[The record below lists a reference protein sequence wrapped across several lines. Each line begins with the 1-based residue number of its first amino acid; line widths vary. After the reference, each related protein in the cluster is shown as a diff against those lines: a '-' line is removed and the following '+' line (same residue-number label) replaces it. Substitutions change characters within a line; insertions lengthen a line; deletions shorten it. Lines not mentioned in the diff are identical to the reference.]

1 MSILGGDLA
10 KFNTQTHLSRLL
22 RARAE
27 RKASPTPASTCSPY
41 LCLRCSCMF
50 SDSCRTATLRGGTT
64 DSLYMG
70 EIVGHGCK
78 ELAQGNNAAVGG
90 GVRLHPHPPAF
101 GITLPWWFRNVPL
114 TLPPARGG
122 LRAVGPFETHV
133 PGRLARAPSHRSPG
147 TGLWSRGLPGDPTT
161 LLPATPGSCQVCRWL
176 LGAHS
181 PSCKFYRRLL
191 HRSFEAPRLLDPGMG
206 G

>member
-50 SDSCRTATLRGGTT
+50 SDFSRTATLRGGTT

-122 LRAVGPFETHV
+122 LRAVGPFGNPRPWPSRPCPESPLPWDWTMVSWASWRPYDFASCYPGLV
-133 PGRLARAPSHRSPG
+133 PGVPLAAWSPF
-147 TGLWSRGLPGDPTT
+147 P
-161 LLPATPGSCQVCRWL
+161 LL
-176 LGAHS
+176 
-181 PSCKFYRRLL
+181 
-191 HRSFEAPRLLDPGMG
+191 
-206 G
+206 